1 DADSTSEVE
10 ENNNCNG
17 DNVEASNGDCDN
29 DYNSD
34 DNDNNGDNNNI
45 DNSDKN
51 SNTMSPSD
59 TTIFWS
65 PLSAQ
70 YQPRLK
76 VSADRTPVILNESIN
91 RSSDYLDVWLQ
102 IFPRSLLMY
111 IAQCTNIRLDI
122 LRREK
127 KINIA
132 DTDHSEILLVL
143 GVTLVM
149 CYNRVPNFSDYWST
163 HSSLGNEAIKNAI
176 SRNRCQMLLSKLYF
190 ANPDKGESSSK
201 TYYIDDVI
209 CCLKKTFQKAREDSP
224 FQSIDESMTKF
235 KGRSSLK
242 QYLPM
247 KPIKRGIKIW
257 ERCDSK
263 TGYIYDLDVYSGKD
277 LEEKSDQRRT
287 LGERVVL
294 KLVESVRRSDV
305 TLAFDRFFT
314 SVRLVD
320 TIQYAAVGTCISN
333 RRNMP
338 KFDGKLE
345 KGQYQHMAN
354 TSGTIAA
361 RWKDSK
367 EVLVLSNCHRAND
380 IQVLR
385 KKKDGSK
392 DNVPCPESIAFYNE
406 IMGGVDLSD
415 QKVGTYDFNRKSQKW
430 WRKVFFKVLMMSVVN
445 SWILYQETK
454 TKRFSYWTVK
464 RKRTSGRPTPASKLM
479 LNVGDHLPVEGNTRR
494 RCVRCSKLKKET
506 RTKTLCTMCK
516 LPLCKNC
523 FAPYH
528 T

>member
-1 DADSTSEVE
+1 KMDTKKRRNENVFRQENVRKKNASKQDVFRSNEQLIPYLEKTVDDPVSDCDFSSDDEVLDADYTPSDNDSGSSDDADSTSEVE

-45 DNSDKN
+45 DN
-51 SNTMSPSD
+51 T
-59 TTIFWS
+59 
-65 PLSAQ
+65 
-70 YQPRLK
+70 
-76 VSADRTPVILNESIN
+76 
-91 RSSDYLDVWLQ
+91 
-102 IFPRSLLMY
+102 
-111 IAQCTNIRLDI
+111 
-122 LRREK
+122 
-127 KINIA
+127 
-132 DTDHSEILLVL
+132 
-143 GVTLVM
+143 
-149 CYNRVPNFSDYWST
+149 
-163 HSSLGNEAIKNAI
+163 
-176 SRNRCQMLLSKLYF
+176 
-190 ANPDKGESSSK
+190 
-201 TYYIDDVI
+201 
-209 CCLKKTFQKAREDSP
+209 REDSP

-294 KLVESVRRSDV
+294 KLVES
-305 TLAFDRFFT
+305 
-314 SVRLVD
+314 
-320 TIQYAAVGTCISN
+320 YAAVGTCISN

-454 TKRFSYWTVK
+454 HKKIQLLEYLIPLL
-464 RKRTSGRPTPASKLM
+464 RK
-479 LNVGDHLPVEGNTRR
+479 
-494 RCVRCSKLKKET
+494 
-506 RTKTLCTMCK
+506 
-516 LPLCKNC
+516 
-523 FAPYH
+523 
-528 T
+528 